1 MELRRRPRDLTAARA
16 RAVGAS
22 ARHPARPGWGG
33 VGATAESGG
42 VVRAPARLHPIPR
55 PLAMLDLK
63 IEGAQV
69 IDGTG
74 APGSR
79 ADVGIRD
86 DVIVAVGDL
95 SGESAGSSLWAA
107 GRALAPGFI
116 DMHSHSDLRASGG
129 PGGPAKISPGG
140 GAG

>member
-1 MELRRRPRDLTAARA
+1 MELRRRPRDLTAERA

-22 ARHPARPGWGG
+22 ARHPARPGCGG
-33 VGATAESGG
+33 VGATAERGG

-86 DVIVAVGDL
+86 DVIVADANVDRKSTRL
-95 SGESAGSSLWAA
+95 NSSHVAISYAVFCLKKKTQ
-107 GRALAPGFI
+107 AP
-116 DMHSHSDLRASGG
+116 
-129 PGGPAKISPGG
+129 
-140 GAG
+140 